1 MNELARIAAES
12 VGSRSC
18 RMVEKYQEGRC
29 NKIFLMK
36 TEEGK
41 EVIAKVPQPNAGRPH
56 FTTASE
62 VATMDYVR
70 FGYRVWYFGQ
80 CLTLFRYETFCRC
93 QSRRSTRG
101 TQKHQLTL
109 SAPSTSSWKRRPAL
123 S

>member
-18 RMVEKYQEGRC
+18 RMVEKYQEGQC

-70 FGYRVWYFGQ
+70 F
-80 CLTLFRYETFCRC
+80 
-93 QSRRSTRG
+93 
-101 TQKHQLTL
+101 
-109 SAPSTSSWKRRPAL
+109 
-123 S
+123 